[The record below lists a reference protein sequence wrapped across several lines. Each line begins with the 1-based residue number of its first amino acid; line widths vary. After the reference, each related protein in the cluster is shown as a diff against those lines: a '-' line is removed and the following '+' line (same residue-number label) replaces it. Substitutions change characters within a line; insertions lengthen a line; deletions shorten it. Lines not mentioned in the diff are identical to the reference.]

1 VKGGCQILIV
11 GPELTVSWTA
21 SPSSFVTSYTILRK
35 SGGGAY
41 SAVTQVSA
49 TTGSFADTS
58 VSGLGT
64 TYTYEI
70 QANTPGGTATSA
82 AASGTTPTLCL

>member
-1 VKGGCQILIV
+1 VKGGCQVIIV

-21 SPSSFVTSYTILRK
+21 SPSSFVTSYTVLRK
-35 SGGGAY
+35 SGGGYAT
-41 SAVTQVSA
+41 VTQVSA
-49 TTGSFADTS
+49 TTTSYADTS
-58 VSGLGT
+58 VSGIGA

-70 QANTPGGTATSA
+70 QANAPGGTATSA